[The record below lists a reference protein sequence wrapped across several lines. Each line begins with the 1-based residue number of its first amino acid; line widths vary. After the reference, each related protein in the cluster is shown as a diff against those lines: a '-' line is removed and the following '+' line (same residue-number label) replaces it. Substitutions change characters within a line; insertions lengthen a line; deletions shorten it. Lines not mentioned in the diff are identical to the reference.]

1 MTDDTT
7 IPQQFIE
14 VLAALERDRD
24 LEPMTRL
31 VAPDSDIGNIVSPR
45 EFSGPDGARTFW
57 EAYREIFGDVSST
70 FRNVIVS
77 DGRAALEWTTTGT
90 STHGAPVTYAG
101 VSILEFAD
109 GQISR
114 FFAYFDPSDLGRQ
127 IEHAARDCTD
137 TA

>member
-1 MTDDTT
+1 LTDHTT

-14 VLAALERDRD
+14 ALAALERDRD
-24 LEPMTRL
+24 LEPMRQLFT
-31 VAPDSDIGNIVSPR
+31 ADSEIGNIVSPR

-57 EAYREIFGDVSST
+57 DAYRETFGEVSST

-114 FFAYFDPSDLGRQ
+114 FWAYFDPSDLGRQ
-127 IEHAARDCTD
+127 MEQDAPSR
-137 TA
+137 

>member
-7 IPQQFIE
+7 ITQQFME
-14 VLAALERDRD
+14 ALAALERDRD

-45 EFSGPDGARTFW
+45 EFSGPHGARTFW
-57 EAYREIFGDVSST
+57 KAYRETFGDVSST
-70 FRNVIVS
+70 FRNMIVS

-90 STHGAPVTYAG
+90 STHGAPVTYTG
-101 VSILEFAD
+101 VSILEFTD
-109 GQISR
+109 REITR

-127 IEHAARDCTD
+127 IERTSQGR
-137 TA
+137 